1 MKKITNFFLIAF
13 CLLLLGGC
21 SLSVGKKADQT
32 DNWNAIQKRGTVTIG
47 LDDTFVPMGYRQK
60 NGQLAGYDIDL
71 ATAVFK
77 LYGIKPSFQTID
89 WSMNATELKNGTIDL
104 IWNGFTKTPEREAK
118 VAFSKTYLS
127 NDQVLVSL
135 KKNHIDSYAAMQG
148 KVLGAQTGSSGSN
161 DINKYP
167 KLLKNRIKDHEPVL
181 YESFTNAFIDLTSGR
196 IQGLLIDSSYA
207 DYYVAHQKNP
217 QDFQMIRGAFPKEA
231 FGVGMR
237 FSDRTMRQKIN
248 QGLDQLA
255 KNGTLDKI
263 NQKWFGDKAD
273 SPLLNK

>member
-1 MKKITNFFLIAF
+1 INLPMKKITNFFLIAF

-47 LDDTFVPMGYRQK
+47 LDDTFVPMGFRQK

-118 VAFSKTYLS
+118 VAFRSEEHTSELQS
-127 NDQVLVSL
+127 RFDLVCR
-135 KKNHIDSYAAMQG
+135 
-148 KVLGAQTGSSGSN
+148 
-161 DINKYP
+161 
-167 KLLKNRIKDHEPVL
+167 LLLEIICRL
-181 YESFTNAFIDLTSGR
+181 
-196 IQGLLIDSSYA
+196 
-207 DYYVAHQKNP
+207 
-217 QDFQMIRGAFPKEA
+217 
-231 FGVGMR
+231 
-237 FSDRTMRQKIN
+237 
-248 QGLDQLA
+248 
-255 KNGTLDKI
+255 
-263 NQKWFGDKAD
+263 
-273 SPLLNK
+273 